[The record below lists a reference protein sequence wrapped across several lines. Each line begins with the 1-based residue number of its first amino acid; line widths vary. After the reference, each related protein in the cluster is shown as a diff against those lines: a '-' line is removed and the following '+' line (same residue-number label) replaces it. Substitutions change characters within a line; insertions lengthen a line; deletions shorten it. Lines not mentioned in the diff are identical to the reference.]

1 MHVNRAKGEPGY
13 VLIATM
19 IVLVMLTVIGLAA
32 VDSGTVE
39 IQIAANEKYHSTAFY
54 NADTGVY
61 VTPKV
66 VSKCVDN
73 SAAPDLNN
81 ATARYYETGA
91 ASNATAFLREV
102 MGFDASD
109 GEKDVIFQCGDH
121 NAEADVTRTG
131 AKNLAGGGVE
141 FASGAEGVGAGSTGG
156 VGLYYRIEARGRG
169 PRSSASEI
177 VSTYRK
183 VTGMPGG
190 L

>member
-1 MHVNRAKGEPGY
+1 
-13 VLIATM
+13 
-19 IVLVMLTVIGLAA
+19 
-32 VDSGTVE
+32 VE
-39 IQIAANEKYHSTAFY
+39 IQIAANEKFHTRAFY

-66 VSKCVDN
+66 ISKCVDDSN
-73 SAAPDLNN
+73 PPDLNGTAGYLEAGGAN
-81 ATARYYETGA
+81 ATG
-91 ASNATAFLREV
+91 FFREV
-102 MGFDASD
+102 MGFDPNDPERDVAYFCSD
-109 GEKDVIFQCGDH
+109 HESKV
-121 NAEADVTRTG
+121 DVTRTG

-156 VGLYYRIEARGRG
+156 VGLYYRIEARGQG

-183 VTGMPGG
+183 ITGMPGG